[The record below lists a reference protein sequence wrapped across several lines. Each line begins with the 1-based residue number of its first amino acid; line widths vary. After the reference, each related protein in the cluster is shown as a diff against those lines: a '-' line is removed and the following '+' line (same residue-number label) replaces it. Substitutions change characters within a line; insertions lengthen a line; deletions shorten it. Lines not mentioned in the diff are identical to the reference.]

1 MIVLLAVPGL
11 CCTQFT
17 RRSAHVAHA
26 WPAAA
31 LHPGDAPAAKLEVPT
46 GAPGSLL
53 TYPTVVGKAGLSAE
67 NANLLSP
74 KVLMSKAGLS
84 AMAMPTKP
92 SAQAVAPPPEAAE
105 AVSTEVDVVDTM
117 PDQVAKWGCDATF
130 WERIPKGARKDI
142 RRYARDG
149 KEDLARARIATMRE
163 IAAFADTLEPT
174 ATWSQAV
181 SAWEEAEEARLAEE
195 AKAAKAAQASRRME
209 RKAAEEAAAKKAA
222 EEAAAIKA
230 AEEAAAAAKAAEEA
244 AAKKA
249 AEEAAA
255 KKAAE
260 EAAAKAAFGL
270 KGFGGRPLMRCHG
283 GLSGSGSLLRM
294 TWMGGCWVPA
304 ILTLP
309 NQSRRRRP
317 HKASLAPCRG
327 LALLQRIVYPQDALP
342 CSAGRGDVQDVLPV
356 HPEDLALDG
365 DDLPNFSSRRA
376 CRCSSDDCRRVAD
389 WEVLLLRVS
398 TACI

>member
-1 MIVLLAVPGL
+1 MV
-11 CCTQFT
+11 
-17 RRSAHVAHA
+17 
-26 WPAAA
+26 AAA
-31 LHPGDAPAAKLEVPT
+31 APAILETPPAAKLEVPT

-117 PDQVAKWGCDATF
+117 PDQMAKWGCDATF

-195 AKAAKAAQASRRME
+195 AKAAKAARMAKAKEGRE

-255 KKAAE
+255 KKE
-260 EAAAKAAFGL
+260 
-270 KGFGGRPLMRCHG
+270 GGRG
-283 GLSGSGSLLRM
+283 G
-294 TWMGGCWVPA
+294 GGEGCVWA
-304 ILTLP
+304 
-309 NQSRRRRP
+309 RR
-317 HKASLAPCRG
+317 
-327 LALLQRIVYPQDALP
+327 
-342 CSAGRGDVQDVLPV
+342 
-356 HPEDLALDG
+356 
-365 DDLPNFSSRRA
+365 F
-376 CRCSSDDCRRVAD
+376 
-389 WEVLLLRVS
+389 
-398 TACI
+398 